1 MNNTIIYLSFK
12 KTQRGEPG
20 NLVSKVLS
28 KSKMNNTIKSII
40 YYLSKKHKEENLEI
54 LFQRFSSM
62 IYIGELL
69 QVISKFVTGF

>member
-40 YYLSKKHKEENLEI
+40 LSFKKTQRGEPGNL
-54 LFQRFSSM
+54 
-62 IYIGELL
+62 
-69 QVISKFVTGF
+69 VSKVLINDLYRGIITSHI